1 MATAKPR
8 RPRVLLVDDHEIVR
22 LGLRAVLERAG
33 MNVVAEAANGR
44 EAIRAVHAAK
54 PEVTHRWGREAARS
68 QRRRSV
74 PRNTVGVSGRQ
85 NSLPDCLSNTDMR
98 GRTDRDGS
106 LTLLPLSVLLL
117 LKEIGSD
124 NLVEAIRM
132 VESGLTVMKPDMNR
146 SAVER
151 LHSLSIGQ
159 SLPGSELSPQERRA
173 LALVA
178 EGKTNK
184 EIGAAMKLSPKT
196 VKNYLSRVFQ
206 KLQVTRRSE
215 AVSRVMQEAAQYGRS
230 SSSA

>member
-1 MATAKPR
+1 MAERKLR

-33 MNVVAEAANGR
+33 MNVVAEAADGR
-44 EAIRAVHAAK
+44 EALRAV
-54 PEVTHRWGREAARS
+54 EAARP
-68 QRRRSV
+68 QVILMDVR
-74 PRNTVGVSGRQ
+74 
-85 NSLPDCLSNTDMR
+85 LPDRSGVELCREIRSAHPEIKILFLTAFNDEEALIATVFASA
-98 GRTDRDGS
+98 DGY
-106 LTLLPLSVLLL
+106 L

-132 VESGLTVMKPDMNR
+132 VASGLTVMKPDVNR
-146 SAVER
+146 SVVQR
-151 LHSLSIGQ
+151 LQALSVGP
-159 SLPGSELSPQERRA
+159 SVGGADLSPQERRV

-230 SSSA
+230 SPSV